1 MFNISTK
8 PNYWSYKPIE
18 LLQLFGSPPCGV
30 SDHGYSTGKQ
40 RTLGRY
46 PTRMFL
52 NLRELVKSLSQNIAE
67 SLSRIIQHLG
77 TTNMTCK
84 LNSGGCESSLDNPHD
99 FSITSISEL
108 RIIGHLTYGSPVFWD
123 PQIQASVATKLAIIN
138 RDPCL

>member
-52 NLRELVKSLSQNIAE
+52 NLRELVKSLSQKIAKT
-67 SLSRIIQHLG
+67 SRIIQHLG
-77 TTNMTCK
+77 TTNMTFK

-99 FSITSISEL
+99 FSTTSISSL
-108 RIIGHLTYGSPVFWD
+108 DHRSFDLWIPTVFWD